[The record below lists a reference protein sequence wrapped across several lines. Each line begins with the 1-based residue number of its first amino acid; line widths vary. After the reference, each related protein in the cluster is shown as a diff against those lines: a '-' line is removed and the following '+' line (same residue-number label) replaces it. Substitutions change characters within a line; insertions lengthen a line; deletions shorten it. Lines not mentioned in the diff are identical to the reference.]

1 MWKMPNKIVYLN
13 FISMRASAFL
23 QYILNSA
30 VPPSLITL
38 IRIGF
43 LWVIMAD
50 EREERTTF

>member
-1 MWKMPNKIVYLN
+1 MPNKIVYLN
-13 FISMRASAFL
+13 FVSMRASAFL